1 MYCIYFRAVQL
12 KFAKLYI
19 PVTLNNQYLPV
30 KEMKH
35 NNGQT
40 MKVEIKHIMEYKQF
54 IYSLCACKYDLFLL
68 QLIIQTITLSFIKQY
83 LKSSKI

>member
-1 MYCIYFRAVQL
+1 MYCMYFRAVQL

-19 PVTLNNQYLPV
+19 PVALNNQDLPV
-30 KEMKH
+30 KEMTH

-54 IYSLCACKYDLFLL
+54 IYSLCACKYDLFFTS
-68 QLIIQTITLSFIKQY
+68 INHSNYNFVIY
-83 LKSSKI
+83 